1 MEKRTED
8 FIKATKKF
16 VNVYGVEQLEA
27 ARGLAGMHRFLVNS
41 FFGVVLRFIAIL
53 AKNYANGNYDGR
65 NEFACYCCKVMID
78 ALKEKDMWDD
88 LIIEDLK

>member
-27 ARGLAGMHRFLVNS
+27 ARGLASMHRYLVNG
-41 FFGVVLRFIAIL
+41 FFGVVVRFIAIL
-53 AKNYANGNYDGR
+53 AQNYANGNYDGR
-65 NEFACYCCKVMID
+65 NEFACHLSKIMID
-78 ALKEKDMWDD
+78 ALKEKDVWND
-88 LIIEDLK
+88 LIIED